1 MARPVGA
8 LASLLLA
15 AVFVAGCGASQPSSD
30 VSVLTPAPGSSA
42 SAAASDVPSP
52 KPDPLRR
59 RRQLRH
65 RPARRRRSRPSRRRP
80 SPGTRRSSASARCPA
95 PAQGTFADTFKITW
109 TEPDGV
115 ADSFLVYGLP
125 DCLRDQK
132 KFDGKPCVVKG
143 MKIPADKLTL
153 LGVAPGDQR
162 SHDDRVGRAARSR
175 RPPYS
180 TVLIRAKNAKGPSI
194 FTIVHSDDVC
204 FGCTY

>member
-1 MARPVGA
+1 MPGA
-8 LASLLLA
+8 
-15 AVFVAGCGASQPSSD
+15 G
-30 VSVLTPAPGSSA
+30 
-42 SAAASDVPSP
+42 
-52 KPDPLRR
+52 
-59 RRQLRH
+59 
-65 RPARRRRSRPSRRRP
+65 
-80 SPGTRRSSASARCPA
+80 
-95 PAQGTFADTFKITW
+95 QGTFTDTFEITW

-162 SHDDRVGRAARSR
+162 SMTIAWDVGEVTQ
-175 RPPYS
+175 PPYS

-204 FGCTY
+204 FGCTS

>member
-1 MARPVGA
+1 MARSVGA

-15 AVFVAGCGASQPSSD
+15 AAFVAGCGASQPSSD

-42 SAAASDVPSP
+42 SASASDAPSAETGSATPVASAPASATAAPPVQAVAPPP
-52 KPDPLRR
+52 KPGNPTFKRV
-59 RRQLRH
+59 
-65 RPARRRRSRPSRRRP
+65 SEV
-80 SPGTRRSSASARCPA
+80 PG
-95 PAQGTFADTFKITW
+95 PAQGTSTDTYEITW

-162 SHDDRVGRAARSR
+162 SMTITWDVGDLGL
-175 RPPYS
+175 PPYS
-180 TVLIRAKNAKGPSI
+180 TLLIRAKNAKGPSI